1 MKYCDCIQQCHDV
14 TIIRERMMSWL
25 IWYRRL
31 MFSAENAALCIHE
44 KLVEISII
52 YETAFFS
59 TKYLTLMVAILNL
72 FED

>member
-1 MKYCDCIQQCHDV
+1 
-14 TIIRERMMSWL
+14 
-25 IWYRRL
+25 